1 MFYYF
6 ARINSLNIVTEV
18 QRVEDYNSTDY
29 LGNFSEV
36 VATEFCA
43 KIFGHLPGDR
53 WIRTAK
59 DGSIRRQFAGKNHTY
74 DEENDRFLPPKPHGA
89 WVFNETTY
97 EYEAPHA
104 APELTDEQRADSY
117 YYQWEDNEYLLDNS
131 NGWVLKQVEGN

>member
-43 KIFGHLPGDR
+43 KIFGHLFGDR

-74 DEENDRFLPPKPHGA
+74 DAENDRFLPIQKPHGSP
-89 WVFNETTY
+89 WVFTKHHMNMKHHTNFQN
-97 EYEAPHA
+97 
-104 APELTDEQRADSY
+104 LTDEQRADSY

-131 NGWVLKQVEGN
+131 NGWY